1 MRTVQ
6 LYLRNLTSLP
16 IDLRHVQ
23 DRFDLILQLTV
34 TEDLPHSMHR
44 HLQHMT
50 DRHRIEVLFQTTD
63 RATLT
68 SFPYTT
74 LCPQMEHGSG
84 LVNPRNTRI
93 TQSR

>member
-1 MRTVQ
+1 MRTAQ

-23 DRFDLILQLTV
+23 DRFDLILQLTA
-34 TEDLPHSMHR
+34 TEDPHSMHR
-44 HLQHMT
+44 RLQHMT
-50 DRHRIEVLFQTTD
+50 DRHRIEASFQTMD
-63 RATLT
+63 RTTLT
-68 SFPYTT
+68 LFPYTT
-74 LCPQMEHGSG
+74 PHPHTEHGSG